1 MEIQPLIDPSR
12 HPRSSHKV
20 IVSMPAMQSR
30 VFILRHHAVL
40 LTTMDTLHAAN
51 PMSVGHTI
59 EAQLHI
65 SPT

>member
-1 MEIQPLIDPSR
+1 MLAME
-12 HPRSSHKV
+12 
-20 IVSMPAMQSR
+20 SR

-59 EAQLHI
+59 KAQLHI